1 MKGFTIC
8 LPPFL
13 FLLPISNAEI
23 IIEPDNYANGTELI
37 SILPQVRLNT
47 TLSDNVPVPLFV
59 VTATDDAFTGRR
71 VFAHVN
77 IPFFSNERRLRM
89 DFSGLVSSISLEF
102 IAGNALTEHIGRLE
116 AYNSQNAL
124 IGAYVTSPLTVTA
137 ETMFLSHSMADI
149 AWAVAYSDPGGSP
162 FGRLDHLVFKDPVMV
177 PEPSMALLGG
187 TVLLALMAAKCRAA
201 AFRFSFCL
209 CTQRSRCAATLGLK
223 LQPHCGWRGRL
234 RSAY

>member
-1 MKGFTIC
+1 MKAFTIC
-8 LPPFL
+8 LAPLL
-13 FLLPISNAEI
+13 FLTTAKAEI
-23 IIEPDNYANGTELI
+23 IIEPDNYADGTELT
-37 SILPQVRLNT
+37 SIVPQVRLNT

-89 DFSGLVSSISLEF
+89 DFSGLVSGISLEF

-116 AYNSQNAL
+116 AYNSQNVL
-124 IGAYVTSPLTVTA
+124 VGAYVTSPLIGTG
-137 ETMFLSHSMADI
+137 ETMFLSHSMPDI

-162 FGRLDHLVFKDPVMV
+162 FGRLDHLVFNDPVMV

-187 TVLLALMAAKCRAA
+187 AVLLAFMAAKYRAA
-201 AFRFSFCL
+201 VFRSSFCPF
-209 CTQRSRCAATLGLK
+209 TKRSRCTPTLG
-223 LQPHCGWRGRL
+223 
-234 RSAY
+234 